1 MKFKFWRE
9 QPVFH
14 IYDISYYFSSNQII
28 MNELPT
34 KNKYCNFQNI
44 VTGSSLSPLEIT
56 QFVRFI
62 GQHYLQNGA
71 NRYAPKAENILPYF
85 LMNCAA
91 NDANASANAN
101 ANANA
106 NGANANTNFF
116 SFYQEPE
123 LLQDV
128 ATNTLVNSSKIIS
141 VMTSRLVTFEYTNNN
156 KSTDK
161 SANKRTNA
169 YYVDYLCVDK
179 AYRKKGIAPQMI
191 QTHEYNQ
198 RHSNKSNDNKS
209 NANKSNANK
218 SNDNKSNDNK
228 SNDNKSND
236 NKSNDN
242 KSNTPISLFK
252 REGDLTGIVPI
263 TVYKTIAFNMKTWTT
278 PSPLLPL
285 VSLIECGKTNF
296 HFIIDF
302 LKETREKFSLLILPE
317 FATILELIQTKNCF
331 IYFLL
336 KEHDIKAAYFF
347 RKTCTYIE
355 ENDEVLSCYASIN
368 NCKNPDL
375 FIHGFKVALFQIKEK
390 YPSFQYLAIE
400 EISNN
405 KLLTNNLKKKNQPL
419 LSSPTAYFFYNYI
432 SPTLNS
438 EKVLV
443 LI

>member
-1 MKFKFWRE
+1 MYKYILLIISLFILFLLLYFRMKFKFWRE

-209 NANKSNANK
+209 N
-218 SNDNKSNDNK
+218 
-228 SNDNKSND
+228 
-236 NKSNDN
+236 
-242 KSNTPISLFK
+242 TPISLFK

-438 EKVLV
+438 EKLLV